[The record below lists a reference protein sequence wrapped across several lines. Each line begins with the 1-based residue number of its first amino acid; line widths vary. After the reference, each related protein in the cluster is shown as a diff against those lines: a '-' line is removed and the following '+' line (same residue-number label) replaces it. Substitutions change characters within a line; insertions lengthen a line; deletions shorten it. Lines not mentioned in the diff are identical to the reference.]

1 MFNTKYIKI
10 ILFDKFAIII
20 FYLMIINNLQLDVK
34 EAPEPLTEHPQW
46 DISDEEDDTKEEDKQ
61 SDISEFTTDEDV
73 ED

>member
-1 MFNTKYIKI
+1 MQYLPIKNYYCI
-10 ILFDKFAIII
+10 VSCII
-20 FYLMIINNLQLDVK
+20 FYISFQLDVK

>member
-1 MFNTKYIKI
+1 MQYLPIKKYWCIVSC
-10 ILFDKFAIII
+10 II
-20 FYLMIINNLQLDVK
+20 FLLYHFQLDVK